1 MGVEGDFRRPMETV
15 PRQQDTFPRM
25 YGNNAA
31 VSISLILASYIV
43 SGWEYLERCECRF
56 RH

>member
-25 YGNNAA
+25 QGIDKG
-31 VSISLILASYIV
+31 VSMSLIWRGIFNVDGSI
-43 SGWEYLERCECRF
+43 
-56 RH
+56 